1 MQNDF
6 YCMTQFPPS
15 IDKQLIPDLPQA
27 VFDGPVY
34 TYDANKVPKDVI
46 EYIRS
51 RKLIGF
57 DTETRPSFEKGVHY
71 SLALI
76 QIACDRECYLIR
88 LTGKPF
94 PMFIHELFCDPEVCK
109 IGLSCHDDLLRMH
122 AVMTPKPKRTLR
134 TLFKSR
140 KKLPKPEPIEFHPQ
154 NVIELQTYVKAFGI
168 EDMSLQK
175 IYAIVFGKRISKAQQ
190 LSNWEATEL
199 SPAQK
204 QYAALDAWAVKEIYL
219 RLKAEAI
226 S

>member
-1 MQNDF
+1 LHNDF
-6 YCMTQFPPS
+6 LPMTQFSPS
-15 IDKQLIPDLPQA
+15 IDKQLISDMPQA
-27 VFDGPVY
+27 VFDGNIF
-34 TYDANKVPKDVI
+34 TYDANKVPNEVV

-71 SLALI
+71 GLALI
-76 QIACDRECYLIR
+76 QIACDKECYLIR

-94 PMFIHELFCDPEVCK
+94 PTFIQELFCDPEVCK
-109 IGLSCHDDLLRMH
+109 IGLSCHDDLSRMH
-122 AVMTPKPKRTLR
+122 AAMTPKPKKTVMQFLKRE
-134 TLFKSR
+134 K
-140 KKLPKPEPIEFHPQ
+140 PKPKPVEFHPQ

-199 SPAQK
+199 SPAQQ

-219 RLKAEAI
+219 HLRSQAQQ
-226 S
+226 